1 MRSHSSDSFPRS
13 EDYGRWRGEHACPEL
28 HPACL
33 IATITYHAALFDRVV
48 LQMNRDSVMAL
59 RRRFA
64 AWIEELAERYPP
76 RREADLEALADMLT
90 VLVEGA
96 IVLSKALDD
105 KYLMGRQTRIY
116 REHVKAVFGA

>member
-1 MRSHSSDSFPRS
+1 
-13 EDYGRWRGEHACPEL
+13 YQ
-28 HPACL
+28 
-33 IATITYHAALFDRVV
+33 AALFDRVV
-48 LQMNRDSVMAL
+48 LQMNRESVMAL

-64 AWIEELAERYPP
+64 SWIGEIAEIYPA
-76 RREADLEALADMLT
+76 RSEADVEALADMLT
-90 VLVEGA
+90 VIVEGA